1 MSSCVVDKQ
10 IFPKFGWMIIMKMIA
25 NFIVY
30 VLLSVQLFAQE
41 TDKTIVISDDLKII
55 RLSEN
60 ALIHDS
66 MMQVEGWGNVSVCM
80 WVLNLHRPNK

>member
-1 MSSCVVDKQ
+1 
-10 IFPKFGWMIIMKMIA
+10 MKMIA

-66 MMQVEGWGNVSVCM
+66 MMQVEGWEM
-80 WVLNLHRPNK
+80 LAATD